1 MDIAT
6 AVRRLFSNLP
16 KRQLF
21 IDLFKDEL
29 SIQEIKRKH
38 ILELSNVRRVE
49 GLPSLRYFLSL
60 LLEGVETLKYRC
72 VCLRL
77 FAKV

>member
-1 MDIAT
+1 ME
-6 AVRRLFSNLP
+6 
-16 KRQLF
+16 LF

-72 VCLRL
+72 VCLRP
-77 FAKV
+77 FGKV

>member
-1 MDIAT
+1 ME
-6 AVRRLFSNLP
+6 
-16 KRQLF
+16 LF
-21 IDLFKDEL
+21 IGLFKDEL

-60 LLEGVETLKYRC
+60 LLEGVETLRS
-72 VCLRL
+72 VCLRP